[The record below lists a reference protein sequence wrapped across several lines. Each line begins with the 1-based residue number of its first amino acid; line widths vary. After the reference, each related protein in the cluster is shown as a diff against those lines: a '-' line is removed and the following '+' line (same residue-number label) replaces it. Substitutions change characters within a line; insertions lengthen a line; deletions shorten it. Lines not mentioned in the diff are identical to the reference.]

1 VQSQEEHAQKQE
13 QKGLEIELFFDSI
26 KSKDTKGKYSSY
38 FKKYMEITGIDTAS
52 LLSEK
57 DPRVIVRQI
66 IDFIN
71 KMKNEGKNWG
81 AIHNYVS
88 CILAFYK
95 INDIV
100 LNTAKISKFMP
111 EQRKVKK
118 R

>member
-1 VQSQEEHAQKQE
+1 
-13 QKGLEIELFFDSI
+13 
-26 KSKDTKGKYSSY
+26 
-38 FKKYMEITGIDTAS
+38 METTGIDTTS

-57 DPRVIVRQI
+57 DPRVIETQI

-88 CILAFYK
+88 TILAFYK

-118 R
+118 DRGYTHEEISKMLEISD